1 MFSKIVVSGLLC
13 LTVLAASATEYPDKP
28 ITLVVPFPPGSTSD
42 LIPRLLAP
50 IMSKSMGTSV
60 IIENRPGANGS
71 LGAVKVAASPG
82 DGYTVLMATTGVL
95 AINQWI
101 YKKPLYSASKDFTP
115 VINAASTPNMLVV
128 HPSVKANNLQE
139 LIKLAK
145 GDQNKLTYASAGN
158 GSTSHLCGET
168 LNVAAGIKI
177 EHIPYQGPA
186 PAIQDV
192 LSGRV
197 SMMCDNLSNVIQY
210 VNSGKLRAIVVT
222 STEPNVQAPQVPTSV
237 QAGLPELKAGIW
249 YGFVVP
255 SATPKAIVDRLNAE
269 FAKAL
274 RDPTVST
281 RLTGLGLTIVA
292 DKPEEFKEFVAQESN
307 RMRKIVETSGASIQ

>member
-1 MFSKIVVSGLLC
+1 MVSKIVVSGLLC
-13 LTVLAASATEYPDKP
+13 LTVLVASATEYPTKP
-28 ITLVVPFPPGSTSD
+28 IRIVVPFPPGSTSD

-60 IIENRPGANGS
+60 IIENHPGANGS
-71 LGAVKVAASPG
+71 LGAVKVAAFPG

-115 VINAASTPNMLVV
+115 VINAASTPNMLVL
-128 HPSVKANNLQE
+128 HPSVKANN
-139 LIKLAK
+139 
-145 GDQNKLTYASAGN
+145 
-158 GSTSHLCGET
+158 
-168 LNVAAGIKI
+168 
-177 EHIPYQGPA
+177 
-186 PAIQDV
+186 
-192 LSGRV
+192 
-197 SMMCDNLSNVIQY
+197 
-210 VNSGKLRAIVVT
+210 
-222 STEPNVQAPQVPTSV
+222 
-237 QAGLPELKAGIW
+237 LPELKAGIW

-255 SATPKAIVDRLNAE
+255 STTPKAIVDRLNAE

-274 RDPTVST
+274 RDPTVSP

-307 RMRKIVETSGASIQ
+307 RMRKVVETSGASIQ